1 MKKWKGMLL
10 AVIVCM
16 LALLGN
22 PAAAK
27 ASEYRTI
34 TDKRTRIGSTEVW
47 LVKEKNYSIGKLY
60 VKKGT
65 DRSGRGIANEVP
77 GAVTNGK
84 IIYYLAKDAKSYF
97 TGYALYSYTVQS
109 GKSKIIPIREGLSIS
124 NLLGLYNGKLIL
136 EGTGE
141 DTPEDSVD
149 IYAYEIKTKRTSP
162 ILKDCAVE
170 FIYNQYIVG
179 SAPTGALTEVSLS
192 VYNMKTAKKKVIQ
205 KVWRICQSGS
215 KFYYIKTAGRSGQ
228 KKVFQVWVYWLN
240 SGKTKAVSRKFD
252 SPYAMP
258 YINRFTEHQLQYTG
272 ADGKKHTLNY
282 STGAKPTSSIT
293 LNRSSATLVLDG
305 TNSVKLSATLKNLSG
320 TVAWSSS
327 NNSVATVDKTGKV
340 TGKKEG
346 TAVITAKVGK
356 YTAKCKITVRK
367 RTQNEKAT
375 AAYRKLLE
383 TGKFDS
389 IGGKGAAQGFYVLDL
404 DGDGVKELIF
414 CREKQAYIYGYVKNR
429 TVKIAQ
435 YSSPSSLT
443 LKFYKSSRVLWHDEG
458 GSGVFVETIDRS
470 RNGKQS
476 RIAEHGFQIDAGD
489 NYRLNGRT
497 VGKAEY
503 EAYEKK
509 VCKGDAVE
517 LSNGLGG
524 PESGYWRNTAANR
537 NKYCR

>member
-1 MKKWKGMLL
+1 MKRWKGMLL

-16 LALLGN
+16 LALLGI

-27 ASEYRTI
+27 ASEYRTV

-84 IIYYLAKDAKSYF
+84 IIYYLAKDAKRYF

-205 KVWRICQSGS
+205 KVWRTCQSGN
-215 KFYYIKTAGRSGQ
+215 KFYYIKTAGGRGQ

-252 SPYAMP
+252 SPYGMP

-293 LNRSSATLVLDG
+293 LNRSSATLLLDG

-389 IGGKGAAQGFYVLDL
+389 RDGSGPAHGFYVLDL
-404 DGDGVKELIF
+404 DGDGVKELIL
-414 CREKQAYIYGYVKNR
+414 CRGKWSYIYGYSKNR

-435 YSSPSSLT
+435 YLPEYGLR
-443 LKFYKSSRVLWHDEG
+443 LKFYRSSRVLWHEES
-458 GSGVFVETIDRS
+458 GSAGAVEIIERIK
-470 RNGKQS
+470 NGKQS
-476 RIAEHGFQIDAGD
+476 RIAEHGYRLDAGHS
-489 NYRLNGRT
+489 YRLNGQT

-509 VCKGDAVE
+509 VCQGDAVE
-517 LSNGLGG
+517 LINDGDGSGR
-524 PESGYWRNTAANR
+524 GYWRNTAANR

>member
-1 MKKWKGMLL
+1 MKKMKPMLL
-10 AVIVCM
+10 AVMVCM
-16 LALLGN
+16 LALLGI

-27 ASEYRTI
+27 AAEYRTV
-34 TDKRTRIGSTEVW
+34 TDKRTRIGATEVW
-47 LVKEKNYSIGKLY
+47 VSKDGKSELY
-60 VKKGT
+60 VKK
-65 DRSGRGIANEVP
+65 SGNKSEKLIENDVC

-84 IIYYLAKDAKSYF
+84 VIYYLVNKSSEKK
-97 TGYALYSYTVQS
+97 LYYYTIQTEKKERIQTWRS
-109 GKSKIIPIREGLSIS
+109 THLERLS
-124 NLLGLYNGKLIL
+124 GLYDGKLIL
-136 EGTGE
+136 DGNTGRQR
-141 DTPEDSVD
+141 DGWGQ
-149 IYAYEIKTKRTSP
+149 IYTYDLKTKNLRKRLNDWET
-162 ILKDCAVE
+162 KFVW
-170 FIYNQYIVG
+170 NQYLVTMG
-179 SAPTGALTEVSLS
+179 TTTGVITDLPLGVYDLTNLKRRSLIR
-192 VYNMKTAKKKVIQ
+192 N
-205 KVWRICQSGS
+205 VWDVCQSGS

-327 NNSVATVDKTGKV
+327 NNSVAIVDKTGKV

-389 IGGKGAAQGFYVLDL
+389 IGGKGVAQGFYVLDL

-458 GSGVFVETIDRS
+458 GSGVFVETIDRI

-489 NYRLNGRT
+489 SYRLNGKT

>member
-1 MKKWKGMLL
+1 MSLTMTAQAQTQREKAITAYKAALETNYFWESMYGPGVKYRGDAFYLANLNGDNVPELIVKYRGNGGIRAYDVYMYKNGTVQKVKQKEELNGGESVTKLYFYKNAKVLRNNWTRWGITVSCYWKMNGDGFDTYFYCKRGNKKGYSHNGDKISAAGYKAGIKKW
-10 AVIVCM
+10 V
-16 LALLGN
+16 GN
-22 PAAAK
+22 
-27 ASEYRTI
+27 E
-34 TDKRTRIGSTEVW
+34 
-47 LVKEKNYSIGKLY
+47 
-60 VKKGT
+60 
-65 DRSGRGIANEVP
+65 
-77 GAVTNGK
+77 
-84 IIYYLAKDAKSYF
+84 
-97 TGYALYSYTVQS
+97 
-109 GKSKIIPIREGLSIS
+109 
-124 NLLGLYNGKLIL
+124 
-136 EGTGE
+136 
-141 DTPEDSVD
+141 
-149 IYAYEIKTKRTSP
+149 
-162 ILKDCAVE
+162 
-170 FIYNQYIVG
+170 
-179 SAPTGALTEVSLS
+179 
-192 VYNMKTAKKKVIQ
+192 
-205 KVWRICQSGS
+205 
-215 KFYYIKTAGRSGQ
+215 
-228 KKVFQVWVYWLN
+228 
-240 SGKTKAVSRKFD
+240 KAVCIQRLFIKNNKENRKK
-252 SPYAMP
+252 YLT
-258 YINRFTEHQLQYTG
+258 I
-272 ADGKKHTLNY
+272 
-282 STGAKPTSSIT
+282 AKPIPSVT

-389 IGGKGAAQGFYVLDL
+389 IGGKGVAQGFYVLDL

-458 GSGVFVETIDRS
+458 GSGVFVETIDRI

-476 RIAEHGFQIDAGD
+476 RIAEHGFQIDAWD
-489 NYRLNGRT
+489 SYRLNGKT